1 MITSIETFQKDENK
15 VFVRAVI
22 EDMVL
27 LYPQSHIDPP
37 EYGSALCEVSF
48 KLDEDEILPQNEKE
62 LIDYLD
68 FLDLDWKVLTDD
80 WDY

>member
-1 MITSIETFQKDENK
+1 MITLIENIRKTGNE

-27 LYPQSHIDPP
+27 LYHQTNVDPP
-37 EYGSALCEVSF
+37 EYGPALCEASF
-48 KLDEDEILPQNEKE
+48 ELNDDVVLSENEDE
-62 LIDYLD
+62 LIEYLNS
-68 FLDLDWKVLTDD
+68 LSLDWKVLTDD